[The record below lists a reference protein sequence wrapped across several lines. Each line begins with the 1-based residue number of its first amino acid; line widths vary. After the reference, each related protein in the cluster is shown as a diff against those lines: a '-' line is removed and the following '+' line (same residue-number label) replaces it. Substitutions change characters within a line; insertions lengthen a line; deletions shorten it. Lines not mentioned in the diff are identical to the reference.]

1 MSDETNQPKSNT
13 VSSSAS
19 KTQNLRPMQQSHSQ
33 SNRNQENSQIAKKQI
48 RNLELIQKNNSEGQ
62 APSSQ
67 QQINNQRTSLR
78 QITSPRNL
86 LGQVLPNSNNG
97 SLLSQKSQNS
107 NNLSKTQ
114 TNQAFQFFIPQK
126 VDQYL
131 MSQSDGINRN
141 QSLQGSSKNINIR
154 QSQTSYQSK
163 RTNYQLPNEVLSNEN
178 IQDEEEDKKN
188 QITDNNYFISSSIQ
202 RFKNS
207 YHNPPTNTF
216 SNSKSNIQNHQNVSN
231 LQENQLLINS
241 PTQLKFNQ
249 TFNQQQ
255 TSTYR
260 VGFISPTKE
269 DITKRQQLIQE
280 NSNNNQFIK
289 QKMKNITQFLQIG
302 AQHANSSQMYSSV
315 NQSAISL
322 KNTTNNNS
330 IINNLKIEVKP
341 NTNLTNSQFNS
352 SSNNS
357 TCFGNKPVE
366 YKRNNIQSEGV
377 QYKIKRS
384 YPSSSQIKF
393 DKPPNIQEFID
404 RELYK
409 KKKSEASSTS
419 KKNELDQLNGLK
431 QNQLVDEKL
440 NQKIN
445 SRITPFVVPQ
455 NLNNFE
461 KQEFDKIENVGFINY
476 IRTIFVDCEYMYKDE
491 IQKQL
496 IQLTNLFESEQY
508 QNDSSNQTLDTPKCS
523 SSQQQ
528 NNLKQILKT
537 SDFREIKKQV
547 EKLLCVEV
555 VKKKDRKTSELQFLI
570 EQTQSFQD
578 ILREGIKRCAE
589 QLNSDCKNLILELVS
604 SVLLLQTKKHM
615 MVEKKKR
622 DDMILFLGGL
632 KDKEKEFKI
641 NIFGNEQ
648 DVEAFR
654 FKMGELG
661 EENKQLE
668 KQLKQMTEKYNQ
680 LNQTFLKQ
688 RRVSTIIKNEYLNLR
703 NENNNLNERLS
714 YKQEGQ
720 DKKASKTQIFDQTCS
735 SKAIF
740 GFQQSNTLVDA
751 QKSNQNPQQ
760 NKRNSIEVNHF
771 LGLELKQTTEKLNEN
786 QQKDNPN
793 QILLQ
798 IPTSPILKQ
807 DKTSPNTQTAKSQ
820 SDLKKQIENLQ
831 ADQQDINEDDEDEN
845 DCDIEEILRDVQ
857 KITKV
862 ENHDVL
868 IKEVKENIPVLFYN
882 QECQT
887 DPKITNPKATMVSSS
902 IQTELQLLDPQLDQI
917 LDNERIK
924 QIAQQEELK
933 QQLLNISGISES
945 ENVNNISE
953 INNKSV
959 LLGDEVN
966 QSNSHINTKQIF
978 QRVKQRISIV
988 RLIRGLPI
996 NKIKKPINKQEIEN
1010 FTEKI
1015 HVLKNFLDSDC
1026 PESNDSA
1033 EEDQSEEEIEEDEV
1047 NLQNSRTKVKIN
1059 EETPSSNKNITKI
1072 ALRTQRKSRYFSS
1085 VPGGTPINQ
1094 TRDNSVA
1101 SSPTKKSQQQQP
1113 STSTQNKTPN
1123 NTKSSRQQNLQQD
1136 LQISTFARSQNQQEE
1151 ESSNSQIQINTNESY
1166 KGINKKSKIK
1176 EANRIL
1182 RDNKQELKEQILQVV
1197 KLYNLESEK
1206 SSNYEE
1212 SIKQLIE
1219 IMQELFNFTYKIFN
1233 HVQKTQKDS
1242 YKSVVEQFFQQFT
1255 SIRWRLPKE
1264 IDQKFEEDL
1273 FPQEALKKKLQMKKQ
1288 KQQNS
1293 KSNALRLNFNTNK
1306 VAQKLTVQDKSIHSG
1321 VVLTKKV
1328 REIGLPKKFNGFLPL
1343 KSVLK
1348 QITQI
1353 YEDRI
1358 RQIRE
1363 SRLSPDTEMCIFVF
1377 NKFIHQYGFKNVAEQ
1392 KYLHFLMNILNYQQ
1406 IFRVNLFGKL
1416 IGVFSRDD
1424 ENYSI
1429 EEMDKYIS
1437 CWHFL
1442 IRGSTMGSAIPFNE
1456 SDLRIYTHYLRALD
1470 LLKVKLEKILPQ
1482 EQINDLRA
1490 FIEQTKEFEAKQTTK
1505 LVIDVDQL
1513 LSRVLA
1519 KYRQTMNS
1527 TKVYVKNAFLAC
1539 DLDGNGSI
1547 NLNEFLTLFRH
1558 IEADKFSFSKAFKM
1572 FESNADIITENEKCL
1587 SFQKFTALC
1596 LQNHLFLDAAQRKFI
1611 GVRDNYE
1618 IETKFLELKED
1629 WPNEKVIIMNYVESL
1644 KPFVQIETYE
1654 VWRDVLLVL
1663 QDRILKNEKKTKD
1676 NNGGGG
1682 SAYQSE
1688 QKISSINNS
1697 LRRINSQE
1705 NIVSSENIQNEFE
1718 FNLIPILIA
1727 HKLLKQELKRLI
1739 EVGQNEDIQDINS
1752 DSNEDEV
1759 NEYEIYE
1766 NDSLQ
1771 SAQDIQ
1777 QSDQKNK
1784 KNYNTE
1790 DDQLSI
1796 DTPASFAA
1804 KKRQILKQHQHQQ
1817 NSQANAPKIETSDPQ
1832 IYQFSEIQVVRESP
1846 SSSQQ
1851 KRMKTNQSNNF
1862 NNSSFSRT
1870 STFSMQKQ

>member
-1 MSDETNQPKSNT
+1 MSDETKQQKQNI
-13 VSSSAS
+13 VSSSVP
-19 KTQNLRPMQQSHSQ
+19 KTQNLRVVQLNHSQ
-33 SNRNQENSQIAKKQI
+33 SQKNQENSQLAKKQI
-48 RNLELIQKNNSEGQ
+48 RNLELVLKKNPEEQ

-67 QQINNQRTSLR
+67 QQINFQKTSLR
-78 QITSPRNL
+78 QIASPRNFF
-86 LGQVLPNSNNG
+86 GQVLPNSNNG
-97 SLLSQKSQNS
+97 SLISQKSQSS
-107 NNLSKTQ
+107 NAQSKNQ
-114 TNQAFQFFIPQK
+114 SNQALQFFIPQK

-141 QSLQGSSKNINIR
+141 QSLQASSKNIR
-154 QSQTSYQSK
+154 QNQTSYHSK
-163 RTNYQLPNEVLSNEN
+163 RTNYQLSNDVSSNEC
-178 IQDEEEDKKN
+178 IQDEGEDKKN
-188 QITDNNYFISSSIQ
+188 LITDNNYYISSSIQ

-207 YHNPPTNTF
+207 CHIPSINTY
-216 SNSKSNIQNHQNVSN
+216 SNTKQNCYNLQNISN
-231 LQENQLLINS
+231 LHENQLLINS
-241 PTQLKFNQ
+241 PTQSTYNQ
-249 TFNQQQ
+249 TFNLQQ

-260 VGFISPTKE
+260 VGFISPSKE
-269 DITKRQQLIQE
+269 DISKRQQLLQ
-280 NSNNNQFIK
+280 NSSNNNQFFK
-289 QKMKNITQFLQIG
+289 QKMKNIAQFLQIG
-302 AQHANSSQMYSSV
+302 AQQANSSQKNSSI
-315 NQSAISL
+315 NQSSITL
-322 KNTTNNNS
+322 KNSSINSMINNIKIEINPSSDLTNSLFNSSNNNS
-330 IINNLKIEVKP
+330 IY
-341 NTNLTNSQFNS
+341 
-352 SSNNS
+352 
-357 TCFGNKPVE
+357 FGNKPE
-366 YKRNNIQSEGV
+366 CKRNNISSEGV
-377 QYKIKRS
+377 QNKIKRS
-384 YPSSSQIKF
+384 YPSSSQIKL

-404 RELYK
+404 REQQK
-409 KKKSEASSTS
+409 KKKQEASSTS
-419 KKNELDQLNGLK
+419 KKNEYDQLNELK
-431 QNQLVDEKL
+431 QNQLADEKL
-440 NQKIN
+440 KQKIN
-445 SRITPFVVPQ
+445 NRITPFVVPQ
-455 NLNNFE
+455 NLNDLE
-461 KQEFDKIENVGFINY
+461 KQEFDKIENAGFINY
-476 IRTIFVDCEYMYKDE
+476 IRTIFIDCEYMYKDE

-508 QNDSSNQTLDTPKCS
+508 QNDSSNQTLDTPKCHP
-523 SSQQQ
+523 SQQQ
-528 NNLKQILKT
+528 QNLKQILKT

-555 VKKKDRKTSELQFLI
+555 VRKKDRKTSEILFLI

-589 QLNSDCKNLILELVS
+589 QLSSDCKNLILELVS
-604 SVLLLQTKKHM
+604 SILLLQTKKHM

-632 KDKEKEFKI
+632 KEKEKEFKV

-680 LNQTFLKQ
+680 LNQTFVKQ

-714 YKQEGQ
+714 QIYEGH
-720 DKKASKTQIFDQTCS
+720 DKRASKTQIFDQSGS
-735 SKAIF
+735 SKTIF
-740 GFQQSNTLVDA
+740 VQQQSTLIDA
-751 QKSNQNPQQ
+751 QKTAQNLQK
-760 NKRNSIEVNHF
+760 NKRNSIDANHF
-771 LGLELKQTTEKLNEN
+771 LGLELKSNIQKQNDNL
-786 QQKDNPN
+786 QKDNPS
-793 QILLQ
+793 QIQLQ
-798 IPTSPILKQ
+798 IPTSPIIKQ
-807 DKTSPNTQTAKSQ
+807 DRTPPNTQTAKSQ
-820 SDLKKQIENLQ
+820 FDLKKQIEDLQ
-831 ADQQDINEDDEDEN
+831 IDHQDINEDDEDEN

-887 DPKITNPKATMVSSS
+887 DPKITNPKGTTVSQS
-902 IQTELQLLDPQLDQI
+902 IQTDLQLLDPQLDQI
-917 LDNERIK
+917 LDNDRIK

-933 QQLLNISGISES
+933 QQLLNISEISDN

-959 LLGDEVN
+959 LLGDEIN
-966 QSNSHINTKQIF
+966 QSNSHINTRQIF

-988 RLIRGLPI
+988 RLIKGLPI

-1015 HVLKNFLDSDC
+1015 NVLKNFLDSDC
-1026 PESNDSA
+1026 PESNESA
-1033 EEDQSEEEIEEDEV
+1033 EEDQSEEEIEEEEG
-1047 NLQNSRTKVKIN
+1047 NLQNSRTKVKIY
-1059 EETPSSNKNITKI
+1059 EETPSSNKTISKI
-1072 ALRTQRKSRYFSS
+1072 AQRTQRKSKYFS
-1085 VPGGTPINQ
+1085 VPGGIPINQ

-1101 SSPTKKSQQQQP
+1101 SSPTKKSQQLQP
-1113 STSTQNKTPN
+1113 STSASNKTPN
-1123 NTKSSRQQNLQQD
+1123 NNKIGRQQNLQQD
-1136 LQISTFARSQNQQEE
+1136 LQISTFARNQNQQEE
-1151 ESSNSQIQINTNESY
+1151 DSSNSQIQVNINESS
-1166 KGINKKSKIK
+1166 KAISKKQKIK

-1182 RDNKQELKEQILQVV
+1182 RDNKQEIKEQILSVV

-1242 YKSVVEQFFQQFT
+1242 YKSVVEQFLQQFT

-1306 VAQKLTVQDKSIHSG
+1306 MAQKLTVQDKSIHSG

-1406 IFRVNLFGKL
+1406 IFRVHLFGKL
-1416 IGVFSRDD
+1416 LGVFQRDD
-1424 ENYSI
+1424 DNYSI

-1456 SDLRIYTHYLRALD
+1456 SDLRIQTHYLRALD
-1470 LLKVKLEKILPQ
+1470 LLKVKLEKILPM
-1482 EQINDLRA
+1482 EYINDLRA

-1505 LVIDVDQL
+1505 LVVDVDQL
-1513 LSRVLA
+1513 LSRVLV

-1558 IEADKFSFSKAFKM
+1558 IEIDKFSFSKAFKM

-1618 IETKFLELKED
+1618 IEPKFLELKQD

-1654 VWRDVLLVL
+1654 VWRDVLFVL
-1663 QDRILKNEKKTKD
+1663 QDRILKNEKKNKD

-1688 QKISSINNS
+1688 YKISSKNSS

-1705 NIVSSENIQNEFE
+1705 NIGSSENLQSEYE
-1718 FNLIPILIA
+1718 FNLLPILIA

-1739 EVGQNEDIQDINS
+1739 EVGQNEDVQDLNS
-1752 DSNEDEV
+1752 DSNEDEA
-1759 NEYEIYE
+1759 NEYEIFE
-1766 NDSLQ
+1766 NDTLQ

-1784 KNYNTE
+1784 KTYNTE

-1796 DTPASFAA
+1796 DTPANFVA
-1804 KKRQILKQHQHQQ
+1804 KKRQLLKQKLQKQ
-1817 NSQANAPKIETSDPQ
+1817 NSQANIPKIETSDPQ
-1832 IYQFSEIQVVRESP
+1832 IYQFSEIQVVRES
-1846 SSSQQ
+1846 SSNSQL
-1851 KRMKTNQSNNF
+1851 KRMRTNQSNNI
-1862 NNSSFSRT
+1862 NNVSLSRT

>member
-1 MSDETNQPKSNT
+1 MSDEASQPKSIPIP
-13 VSSSAS
+13 SQAS
-19 KTQNLRPMQQSHSQ
+19 KTQNLRPIQLSHSQ
-33 SNRNQENSQIAKKQI
+33 SQRNHENSQLAKKQI
-48 RNLELIQKNNSEGQ
+48 RNLELVQKKNPEDQ

-67 QQINNQRTSLR
+67 QQISIQKTSLR

-86 LGQVLPNSNNG
+86 LGQVLPSSNNG
-97 SLLSQKSQNS
+97 SLLSQKSQSINH
-107 NNLSKTQ
+107 Q
-114 TNQAFQFFIPQK
+114 TKNQSNQALQFFIPQK

-141 QSLQGSSKNINIR
+141 QSLQASSKNMNVR

-163 RTNYQLPNEVLSNEN
+163 RTNYQLSNEVLSNEN
-178 IQDEEEDKKN
+178 LQDDGEDKN
-188 QITDNNYFISSSIQ
+188 NLITDNNYFISSSIQ

-207 YHNPPTNTF
+207 CHNPSINT
-216 SNSKSNIQNHQNVSN
+216 SINQKQNIYNIQNISN
-231 LQENQLLINS
+231 MHENQLLINS
-241 PTQLKFNQ
+241 PTQAKFNQ

-260 VGFISPTKE
+260 VGFISPSKE
-269 DITKRQQLIQE
+269 DITKRQQLIQ
-280 NSNNNQFIK
+280 NNNNNNNNQFLK

-302 AQHANSSQMYSSV
+302 AQQINTSQAYSSV
-315 NQSAISL
+315 NQSAITL
-322 KNTTNNNS
+322 KNASNNSMINNIKIEIKPYSNLINSLYNSSNNNS
-330 IINNLKIEVKP
+330 I
-341 NTNLTNSQFNS
+341 SY
-352 SSNNS
+352 
-357 TCFGNKPVE
+357 GNRPEMK
-366 YKRNNIQSEGV
+366 KNNISSEGA
-377 QYKIKRS
+377 QNKIKRS

-409 KKKSEASSTS
+409 KKKQEVSSTS
-419 KKNELDQLNGLK
+419 KKNENDQLNGLK
-431 QNQLVDEKL
+431 QNQQVDEKL
-440 NQKIN
+440 KQKIN
-445 SRITPFVVPQ
+445 YRITPFVVPS
-455 NLNNFE
+455 NLNDLE
-461 KQEFDKIENVGFINY
+461 KQEFDKIENAGFINY
-476 IRTIFVDCEYMYKDE
+476 IRSIFIDCEYMYKDE

-508 QNDSSNQTLDTPKCS
+508 QNDSSNQTLDTPKCPP
-523 SSQQQ
+523 SQQPQ
-528 NNLKQILKT
+528 NQKQILKT

-547 EKLLCVEV
+547 EKLLCVEI
-555 VKKKDRKTSELQFLI
+555 VKKRDRKTSEIQFLI

-578 ILREGIKRCAE
+578 ILREGIKRCTE

-604 SVLLLQTKKHM
+604 SVMLLQTKKHM

-632 KDKEKEFKI
+632 KDKEKEFKV

-654 FKMGELG
+654 FKIGELG

-703 NENNNLNERLS
+703 NENSNLNERLS
-714 YKQEGQ
+714 QKQEGY
-720 DKKASKTQIFDQTCS
+720 DKRASKTQIFDQSCS

-740 GFQQSNTLVDA
+740 IQQSSTVMDP
-751 QKSNQNPQQ
+751 QKSVQNVQK
-760 NKRNSIEVNHF
+760 NKRNSIEANHF
-771 LGLELKQTTEKLNEN
+771 LGLEMRQNIDKFNDN
-786 QQKDNPN
+786 QQKDNPS
-793 QILLQ
+793 QIQLQ

-807 DKTSPNTQTAKSQ
+807 DRTSPNTQTGKSQ
-820 SDLKKQIENLQ
+820 SDLKKQIEDFQ
-831 ADQQDINEDDEDEN
+831 VDQQDINEDDEDEN

-862 ENHDVL
+862 DNHDVL

-887 DPKITNPKATMVSSS
+887 DPKITNPKVTTVSQS
-902 IQTELQLLDPQLDQI
+902 IQTDLLLLDPQLDQI
-917 LDNERIK
+917 LDNDRIK

-933 QQLLNISGISES
+933 QQLLNISGISDN

-959 LLGDEVN
+959 LLGDEIN

-988 RLIRGLPI
+988 KLIRGLPI

-1026 PESNDSA
+1026 PESNESA
-1033 EEDQSEEEIEEDEV
+1033 EEDQSEEEIEEDEA
-1047 NLQNSRTKVKIN
+1047 NLQNSRTKVKIY
-1059 EETPSSNKNITKI
+1059 EDTPSSNKNISKI
-1072 ALRTQRKSRYFSS
+1072 GQRTQRKSRYFNS

-1101 SSPTKKSQQQQP
+1101 SSPTKKSQQLQP
-1113 STSTQNKTPN
+1113 STSNSNKTPN
-1123 NTKSSRQQNLQQD
+1123 NAKSSRQQNLQQD
-1136 LQISTFARSQNQQEE
+1136 LQISTFARNQNQLEE
-1151 ESSNSQIQINTNESY
+1151 ESSNSQIQVISNESY
-1166 KGINKKSKIK
+1166 KAISKKQKIK

-1182 RDNKQELKEQILQVV
+1182 KDNKQEIKEQILQVV

-1206 SSNYEE
+1206 SNNYEE

-1242 YKSVVEQFFQQFT
+1242 YKSVVEQFLQQFT

-1273 FPQEALKKKLQMKKQ
+1273 FPQEALKKKLQLKKQ

-1293 KSNALRLNFNTNK
+1293 KSNALRLNFNNNK
-1306 VAQKLTVQDKSIHSG
+1306 MAQKLTVQDKSIHSG

-1416 IGVFSRDD
+1416 IGVFQRDD
-1424 ENYSI
+1424 DNYSI

-1470 LLKVKLEKILPQ
+1470 LLKVKLEKILPM
-1482 EQINDLRA
+1482 EYISELRA

-1505 LVIDVDQL
+1505 LVVDVDQL
-1513 LSRVLA
+1513 LSRVLV

-1558 IEADKFSFSKAFKM
+1558 IEIDKFSFSKAFKM

-1618 IETKFLELKED
+1618 IEPKFLELKQD

-1663 QDRILKNEKKTKD
+1663 QDRILKNDKKSKD
-1676 NNGGGG
+1676 SNGGGG
-1682 SAYQSE
+1682 SVNQSE
-1688 QKISSINNS
+1688 QKISSKTNS

-1705 NIVSSENIQNEFE
+1705 NIGSSENIQSEYE
-1718 FNLIPILIA
+1718 FNLLPILIA

-1739 EVGQNEDIQDINS
+1739 EVGQNEDIQDLNS
-1752 DSNEDEV
+1752 DSNEDEA
-1759 NEYEIYE
+1759 NEYEIFE

-1771 SAQDIQ
+1771 SAQEIQ

-1784 KNYNTE
+1784 KTYNTE

-1796 DTPASFAA
+1796 DTPANFAA
-1804 KKRQILKQHQHQQ
+1804 KKRQILKQQLHQQ
-1817 NSQANAPKIETSDPQ
+1817 NSLANAPKIETSDPQ
-1832 IYQFSEIQVVRESP
+1832 IYQFSEIQVIRESP

-1851 KRMKTNQSNNF
+1851 KRMRTNQSNNIN
-1862 NNSSFSRT
+1862 NNSLSRT